1 MNKLMDHLINR
12 QELIHQM
19 NYLYNLEHVERKN
32 VDIELKKLRK
42 RCIEYLELFPED
54 FEFNILYAIA
64 EYVSFGGLYDSMED
78 LKKIVLQKP
87 DYSEAILL
95 LAYIIYVWETF
106 DEDTFELVKSINSSD
121 KEIMSLR
128 ELFMGYYYQK
138 NCNDEKAE
146 ECFIESIKLC
156 NSYVQ
161 NYIDLGELY
170 KQEGK
175 DKEAKELIIAG
186 LENLQKVHSGESPD
200 IINIQK
206 FFDIYITQKD
216 SHEVILENL
225 QKKYDIDFKD
235 KIEQLKH

>member
-95 LAYIIYVWETF
+95 LAYIIYVWERG
-106 DEDTFELVKSINSSD
+106 DHN
-121 KEIMSLR
+121 LR
-128 ELFMGYYYQK
+128 
-138 NCNDEKAE
+138 AE
-146 ECFIESIKLC
+146 
-156 NSYVQ
+156 
-161 NYIDLGELY
+161 
-170 KQEGK
+170 
-175 DKEAKELIIAG
+175 
-186 LENLQKVHSGESPD
+186 
-200 IINIQK
+200 
-206 FFDIYITQKD
+206 
-216 SHEVILENL
+216 
-225 QKKYDIDFKD
+225 
-235 KIEQLKH
+235 